1 MSRVKI
7 IAGNWKLNGNKAL
20 VDEFN
25 HTFNQTTFEHVSVM
39 IFPPALYVNEFNC
52 EHLTIGVQNVSEQT
66 SGAFTG
72 ELSVDMLNDMGIT
85 HTLIGHSERRDIY
98 NETNELIA
106 AKVAQAIAVN
116 ITPVLCIGESL
127 ETRNAGNVY
136 QFIQSQLDS
145 VIEVVGITGL
155 AKCVIAYEPIWAIG
169 TGVTASPEQAQEVH
183 RFIRDY
189 LGSIDEVVAESL
201 SILYGGSV
209 NAKTASELF
218 VQPDIDGGLVGGA
231 SLKKEEFLTICH
243 AANQRG

>member
-1 MSRVKI
+1 M
-7 IAGNWKLNGNKAL
+7 
-20 VDEFN
+20 
-25 HTFNQTTFEHVSVM
+25 
-39 IFPPALYVNEFNC
+39 
-52 EHLTIGVQNVSEQT
+52 
-66 SGAFTG
+66 
-72 ELSVDMLNDMGIT
+72 
-85 HTLIGHSERRDIY
+85 DIY

-127 ETRNAGNVY
+127 ETRNSGNVY

-218 VQPDIDGGLVGGA
+218 VQPDIDGGLIGGA
-231 SLKKEEFLTICH
+231 SLKKEEFLTICQ